1 MLKNTIKCVG
11 QNLIHETMKTLL
23 PYLIKCLPGPYNRL

>member
-1 MLKNTIKCVG
+1 
-11 QNLIHETMKTLL
+11 MKTLL